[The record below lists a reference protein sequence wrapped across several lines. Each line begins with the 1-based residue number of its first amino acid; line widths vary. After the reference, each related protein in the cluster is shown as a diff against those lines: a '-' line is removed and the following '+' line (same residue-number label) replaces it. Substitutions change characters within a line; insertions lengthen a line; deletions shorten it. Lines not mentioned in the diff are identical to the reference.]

1 MNTVDQNTDALDLGA
16 SMRVELGMLLRHARL
31 AQQKEIGDVAKR
43 LILSPSQVLNLE
55 AGTMDSFHHERRY
68 VHALKGY
75 LFYLGL
81 SRDLI
86 INDKLQQL
94 ETASLQAVSSSASGV
109 ARLYK
114 AGHGPAPVDAKTQ
127 KQRIFI
133 GAGSVAAIFGIVVL
147 ALIVGGGWLS
157 GSENSEAEQ
166 ALVSD
171 ADKTVATAGSAS
183 QDTVSSAAS
192 SSAQAAQAAAV
203 TATSTGAGGKVL
215 EPSATAASPALVP
228 APNQAPAP
236 APTPVTPASAA
247 PDTPVTGTASDRFEN
262 LKSTTLRIVFV
273 GECWA
278 SLITTDGRRNE
289 RIFQAGQSIDVELD
303 RVASL
308 TIGNSP
314 QAKLQVGSKPLD
326 VAKSGAVT
334 GNVAR
339 LNQAILQ
346 KLAKQ

>member
-1 MNTVDQNTDALDLGA
+1 VETVDQNIIARDLGA
-16 SMRVELGMLLRHARL
+16 SMRVELGMLLRQARL
-31 AQQKEIGDVAKR
+31 KQQKEIGDVAKR

-75 LFYLGL
+75 LFYLGI

-86 INDKLQQL
+86 INDKLEQL
-94 ETASLQAVSSSASGV
+94 ETASLQAVSSSALGV
-109 ARLYK
+109 AQLYK
-114 AGHGPAPVDAKTQ
+114 AGHGPAPVDSHTK
-127 KQRIFI
+127 KQRVYIAA
-133 GAGSVAAIFGIVVL
+133 GAVSALVGIIVL

-157 GSENSEAEQ
+157 DPERSEAEQ

-171 ADKTVATAGSAS
+171 SDKTVGSVGPES
-183 QDTVSSAAS
+183 QDAVVPLP
-192 SSAQAAQAAAV
+192 SAQTAQAAAV
-203 TATSTGAGGKVL
+203 AATPASAEGKVP
-215 EPSATAASPALVP
+215 EPSATTASPALASASNQVP
-228 APNQAPAP
+228 TP
-236 APTPVTPASAA
+236 APTSAA
-247 PDTPVTGTASDRFEN
+247 PASSVAVGKPATGTSSDPFEN

-308 TIGNSP
+308 TIGNSS
-314 QAKLQVGSKPLD
+314 QAKLQVGTKPLD
-326 VAKSGAVT
+326 MAKSGAIT

-346 KLAKQ
+346 KLAKL

>member
-1 MNTVDQNTDALDLGA
+1 VNTVDQNTDALDLGA

-127 KQRIFI
+127 KQRTFVV
-133 GAGSVAAIFGIVVL
+133 AGIVAAIFGIIVL
-147 ALIVGGGWLS
+147 ALIVGGEWLS
-157 GSENSEAEQ
+157 GPENSEAEQ

-171 ADKTVATAGSAS
+171 ADKTVVTAGTAS
-183 QDTVSSAAS
+183 QDAVVSAAS
-192 SSAQAAQAAAV
+192 PSAQAAQAAAV
-203 TATSTGAGGKVL
+203 AATSTGADVKVP
-215 EPSATAASPALVP
+215 EPSATAASTGLVP
-228 APNQAPAP
+228 ASNQALTPTPTP
-236 APTPVTPASAA
+236 APT
-247 PDTPVTGTASDRFEN
+247 PDTPVTGTTSDRFEN

>member
-1 MNTVDQNTDALDLGA
+1 VDNIDQNNDAPDLGA
-16 SMRVELGMLLRHARL
+16 AMRIELGMLLRQARL
-31 AQQKEIGDVAKR
+31 NQKKEIGDVAKR

-86 INDKLQQL
+86 INDKLQHL
-94 ETASLQAVSSSASGV
+94 ELASLQAVSSSASGV

-114 AGHGPAPVDAKTQ
+114 AGHGPAPLDSQTQ
-127 KQRIFI
+127 RQRIYVV
-133 GAGSVAAIFGIVVL
+133 AGSVAVV
-147 ALIVGGGWLS
+147 ALIVLAVTLGGRLFS
-157 GSENSEAEQ
+157 SSDEPENAQ
-166 ALVSD
+166 AATQD
-171 ADKTVATAGSAS
+171 AGNTVATDSSVSANPAPIVVTTQPPPEVKVAEPVAPIAVATAPS
-183 QDTVSSAAS
+183 
-192 SSAQAAQAAAV
+192 V
-203 TATSTGAGGKVL
+203 TAT
-215 EPSATAASPALVP
+215 
-228 APNQAPAP
+228 APA
-236 APTPVTPASAA
+236 AA
-247 PDTPVTGTASDRFEN
+247 EVPKVESVADPFAN

-278 SLITTDGRRNE
+278 SLTTTDGRRNE
-289 RIFQAGQSIDVELD
+289 RIFQPGQSIDVELD

-308 TIGNSP
+308 IIGNSP
-314 QAKLQVGSKPLD
+314 AVRLRVGSTPLD
-326 VAKSGAVT
+326 LSKSGALT

-346 KLAKQ
+346 KLVKL